1 MRGIYD
7 TAVLLA
13 VYNGENY
20 IQDLLSSLKKQELS
34 DFDIVVSDD
43 GSSDATGKII
53 AHEILRSN
61 IPTHSLIRPST
72 DERGAKGNFLFLI
85 ENTEAK
91 TYFLCDQDDIWF
103 SSKMKKEKERL
114 DELRKKYGDD
124 LPLLVFSDAEVTD
137 SNLKV
142 MSPSFLEMNGLSGER
157 TDFRQ
162 ILIDNVAPGCTM
174 CFNRALREKYLSGR
188 VKSYDSESLELIE
201 MHDHYLLMIASV
213 FGHVSFLN
221 EPTLFY
227 RQHEDNEVGAGGEG
241 KAAKIGRNLSA
252 LLSGSFKKDKAEF
265 IEKKKRLAWAMLC
278 FEDIPDE
285 AGKVLSGF
293 LDMDRMKKSERM
305 RFLKENN
312 IGRNRHDLWFRL
324 FA

>member
-1 MRGIYD
+1 MKGKYD

-13 VYNGENY
+13 VYNGEHY
-20 IQDLLSSLKKQELS
+20 LPDLLSSLRDQ
-34 DFDIVVSDD
+34 DYPGFDIVVSDD

-53 AHEILRSN
+53 ADEILRSGLP
-61 IPTHSLIRPST
+61 IHRLTRPTK
-72 DERGAKGNFLFLI
+72 EGGGAKGNFLFLI
-85 ENTEAK
+85 ESTEAD
-91 TYFLCDQDDIWF
+91 TYFLCDQDDVWF
-103 SSKMKKEKERL
+103 SSKISREKQRL
-114 DELRKKYGDD
+114 DELREKYGDD

-137 SNLKV
+137 SELMV

-188 VKSYDSESLELIE
+188 VKSHDAGSLELIE

-227 RQHEDNEVGAGGEG
+227 RQHEENAVGAGGES
-241 KAAKIGRNLSA
+241 KAAKIRRNLSEI
-252 LLSGSFKKDKAEF
+252 LSGSFKKDKREF
-265 IEKKKRLAWAMLC
+265 MEKKKRLAKAMLC

-293 LDMDRMKKSERM
+293 LDIDRMKKSERM

-312 IGRNRHDLWFRL
+312 IGRNHHDLWFRL